1 MKNKLK
7 SMFTRN
13 IGMKLVSVVVAF
25 VVWLTIINLADPR
38 ITRTISGIPIE
49 MRNEKT
55 VLSENETYVSSSDKT
70 VRIKIQG
77 VRSEIDKLTAADFTA
92 YVDLKEMSKVY
103 AMPVHVS
110 LKSGISVSNLEITSQ
125 SISTMKGDIEE
136 REGKPLMIK
145 VVPKGVPE
153 NYYARLNDQSSKQVP
168 LTGAKDAINS
178 INMILAEPDLSGAIP
193 SSGEIE
199 APLRAVDSNGNTV
212 EIELP
217 LKSIMVNMT
226 LLPEELIKINLV
238 TENEDT
244 HESTVTAINGFGIKE
259 KVGYSQEVRLAA
271 DAALLAELK
280 ETGVNIPYKAI
291 GLMETKEDTIPL
303 QQKLDEMYGGNVF
316 VATDYTFVIVTKVEK
331 YTTKAFTVK
340 TDDIVCRNPNVN
352 FDYRFVEDTITFEI
366 YDFADSITEIQ
377 ENDLGLYIDLTNY
390 SKQGRS
396 RVELRSSSSYK
407 CIDESLQGGRS
418 KLNDDGTKNKF
429 LVDVLVDPKKPDG
442 GDPTHPDD
450 HDAGGDNETG
460 E

>member
-7 SMFTRN
+7 SLFTRN

-49 MRNEKT
+49 IRNEKT

-77 VRSEIDKLTAADFTA
+77 VRSQIDKLTAADFTA

-110 LKSGISVSNLEITSQ
+110 VKSGVTVSGLEIMSQ
-125 SISTMKGDIEE
+125 SVATMKGNIEE
-136 REGKPLMIK
+136 NTGKSVSIK

-153 NYYARLNDQSSKQVP
+153 RYYAYLADQSAKSVP

-178 INMILAEPDLSGAIP
+178 VVAIYAEPDLEGATASP
-193 SSGEIE
+193 GEIE
-199 APLRAVDSNGNTV
+199 APLRAVDVNGNTV
-212 EIELP
+212 DIELP
-217 LKSIMVNMT
+217 IKSIMVNMKV
-226 LLPEELIKINLV
+226 LPTDLVMINLV
-238 TENEDT
+238 TENEET
-244 HESTVTAINGFGIKE
+244 QESTVTAINGFGIKE
-259 KVGYSQEVRLAA
+259 KVGYSQEVLLAA

-280 ETGVNIPYKAI
+280 ESGINIPYKAT

-303 QQKLDEMYGGNVF
+303 QQKLDEMYGGSVF
-316 VATDYTFVIVTKVEK
+316 VATDYTFVIVTEVEK

-340 TDDIVCRNPNVN
+340 TDDIVRRNPNVN
-352 FDYRFVEDTITFEI
+352 FEYRFVEDTITFEI
-366 YDFADSITEIQ
+366 YDFADRITEIQ

-396 RVELRSSSSYK
+396 RLELRSSSSFK
-407 CIDESLQGGRS
+407 CIDESLQGNRS

-429 LVDVLVDPKKPDG
+429 IVDVLIDPKKPDG
-442 GDPTHPDD
+442 GDPSHPDD
-450 HDAGGDNETG
+450 HDAGGDNETN